1 MAKIRH
7 IAYRAQDTEAMTKF
21 FVDAFEMEVVQR
33 RGNGAIDLSDGTLN
47 ITILPMNRPTAD
59 GAPPTVGIEHL
70 GFTVVDDDAAKE
82 RLLALGAKEL
92 NRINFGNDVHF
103 EVKFEGPEGIVVDI
117 GHWAGAA
124 PVEEEAAQ
132 ATAAR

>member
-7 IAYRAQDTEAMTKF
+7 IAYRAQDTEAMTTF
-21 FVDAFEMEVVQR
+21 FVDAFEMEVIQR

-47 ITILPMNRPTAD
+47 ITILPMNRPTPD
-59 GAPPTVGIEHL
+59 GAPPKPGIEHM
-70 GFTVVDDDAAKE
+70 GFTVEDDDAAKA

-117 GHWAGAA
+117 GHWAGTA
-124 PVEEEAAQ
+124 PIDEPVAEPA
-132 ATAAR
+132 AAR